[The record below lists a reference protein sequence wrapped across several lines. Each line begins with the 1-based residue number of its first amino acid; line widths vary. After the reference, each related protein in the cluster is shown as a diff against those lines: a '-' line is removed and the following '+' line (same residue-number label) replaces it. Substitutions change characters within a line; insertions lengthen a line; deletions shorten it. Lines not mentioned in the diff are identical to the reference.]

1 MSTAPVPHSHTWVSG
16 KAATGELVRQLS
28 PKTSTGANVAM
39 TTAECE
45 PWRRGTL
52 RRVCRDRG
60 SREGMGHPW
69 PQQQ

>member
-1 MSTAPVPHSHTWVSG
+1 MSTAPTLHSHMWASG
-16 KAATGELVRQLS
+16 KATTGAVVRQLS
-28 PKTSTGANVAM
+28 PKTSNVAM

-60 SREGMGHPW
+60 SREGMGHP
-69 PQQQ
+69 